1 MDRNIYVCGLCDNQI
16 ITATHINSGSVWF
29 TTIQNFH
36 YHWTKQLVLDDDHYG
51 GNIRLLEMGAIK
63 LTYEDILSLLT
74 IEQIIEK
81 NEVVEEE
88 VEVLVDQMSI
98 YEFLDE

>member
-1 MDRNIYVCGLCDNQI
+1 
-16 ITATHINSGSVWF
+16 
-29 TTIQNFH
+29 
-36 YHWTKQLVLDDDHYG
+36 
-51 GNIRLLEMGAIK
+51 MGAIK

>member
-1 MDRNIYVCGLCDNQI
+1 MLFRS
-16 ITATHINSGSVWF
+16 HINSGAVWF

-36 YHWTKQLVLDDDHYG
+36 YHWTKQMVLDDNRYG

-63 LTYEDILSLLT
+63 MSYDDVLSLLT
-74 IEQIIEK
+74 LDQIIEK
-81 NEVVEEE
+81 NEVVKEEE
-88 VEVLVDQMSI
+88 EVLVDQMSI